1 MKRLLL
7 TLACSALLCGAA
19 QAAEPAY
26 RTECDIAYRS
36 EAPDAY
42 AAERCLLDLYLPTG
56 AEGFATV
63 IWYHGGGLTGGHKE
77 IPAALREKGFAVA
90 GINYRLAPRAKVADC
105 VDDAA
110 AAAAW
115 VVRHIAEYGGDPA
128 KVFLAGHS
136 AGGYLTS
143 MIGLDKRW
151 LGRYGIDPDT
161 TFVAMIPYSGQVV
174 THFSHRKELGI
185 PDTQPLV
192 DDMAP
197 LAHVRPDC
205 VPMLILSGDRELEML
220 GRYEE
225 NAYFWRMMRVA
236 GHRDVQLLE
245 FDGFDH
251 GKMPPAGHFVAV
263 RYIRE
268 RLRARE
274 NANERK

>member
-1 MKRLLL
+1 M
-7 TLACSALLCGAA
+7 
-19 QAAEPAY
+19 
-26 RTECDIAYRS
+26 
-36 EAPDAY
+36 
-42 AAERCLLDLYLPTG
+42 
-56 AEGFATV
+56 V
-63 IWYHGGGLTGGHKE
+63 WYHGGGLTGGRRE
-77 IPAALREKGFAVA
+77 IPEALKDKGLAVV
-90 GINYRLAPRAKVADC
+90 GVEYRLSPAVKVADC

-115 VVRHIAEYGGDPA
+115 VVKHIASYGGDPGR
-128 KVFLAGHS
+128 VFVAGHS

-151 LGRYGIDPDT
+151 LEPYGIDPDT
-161 TFVAMIPYSGQVV
+161 AFVALIPYSGQVV
-174 THFSHRKELGI
+174 THFERRRELGL

-197 LAHVRPDC
+197 LSYVRPDC
-205 VPMLILSGDRELEML
+205 RPILILSGDREREML

-236 GHRDVQLLE
+236 GHPDVRICE

-251 GKMPPAGHFVAV
+251 GNMPQAGHFVAV

-268 RLRARE
+268 M
-274 NANERK
+274 ERRMDR